1 MEVAYRKQLDEYLEK
16 IDSVIENGRYKDN
29 WESLSAYPVPTWY
42 KNAKFGVFL
51 HWGVYSVPAYYSEW
65 YPRLCITRA
74 TLFIGIIKRNTA
86 RILITVILYQCLR
99 QKNLMQKNGSAF

>member
-65 YPRLCITRA
+65 YPRLMYYKGNPVYC
-74 TLFIGIIKRNTA
+74 IIKRNTA
-86 RILITVILYQCLR
+86 RILITVISCLCLR
-99 QKNLMQKNGSAF
+99 QKI

>member
-16 IDSVIENGRYKDN
+16 IDSIIENGRYKDN

-51 HWGVYSVPAYYSEW
+51 HWGVYSV
-65 YPRLCITRA
+65 
-74 TLFIGIIKRNTA
+74 LFIGIIKRTTA
-86 RILITVILYQCLR
+86 RILITVILCQCLR